1 MEKLLGFVFV
11 AIAILLVT
19 LAFVPYKECFT
30 TTSRDDFPAMLESC
44 LENIQDHDKYAQII
58 GNEKHWK
65 VAAALDKALTRD
77 TSNSIVDYRDDS
89 GSMMCVINPRKFQVS
104 NSCTIQGKH
113 RVHSLRPTR
122 GSVDPSGCLVNPN
135 DPNFTEFLEDI
146 DHIMNKQEYDYIAKV
161 KAQAN
166 RARANIK
173 AREAQAAADRL
184 KAQEARQQNM
194 QIENENRSTQERVNT
209 VSERARSLAQ
219 IKDGSTSEKAVSN
232 ARELRMSNVTT
243 NGVRWVMCDGRP
255 RQTWCLMDPNYD
267 GGGWMLLAKMDEGT
281 TFHFDSV
288 HWEQS
293 TELNPTDLTIEA
305 KKGGGIG
312 DAKYPAFNS
321 VPVKDIMVIF
331 LIDIIGGHVTN
342 QTTRGAQGW
351 AWIIK
356 DWWSRDRTNGTTAL
370 TGFSTSHARD
380 APESNPLKFD
390 KEGLDRNIWSHQY
403 NEMKVVI
410 GGHKHLQPSDP
421 PHGFNAWGSVRL
433 GIACNENGPGNYL
446 TNDTWCGIGGGNGSG
461 GCVRTDNE
469 SMPSCFSAGDYFG
482 CCGVPGQRRRFKA
495 LLFGR

>member
-1 MEKLLGFVFV
+1 MEKLLGFVFI

-19 LAFVPYKECFT
+19 LAFVPYKECFI

-44 LENIQDHDKYAQII
+44 LENIQNHDMYAQIT

-77 TSNSIVDYRDDS
+77 TANSIVDYRDDS
-89 GSMMCVINPRKFQVS
+89 GRAMCVINPKRFQIS
-104 NSCTIQGKH
+104 GCTIQGKT

-135 DPNFTEFLEDI
+135 DPNFPDFLDDI
-146 DHIMNKQEYDYIAKV
+146 DHIMNKQEYEYIANV
-161 KAQAN
+161 KAQAD
-166 RARANIK
+166 RARDNIK

-184 KAQEARQQNM
+184 KTQEAQQQNA
-194 QIENENRSTQERVNT
+194 QHEIDNRSTQEQVNQAN
-209 VSERARSLAQ
+209 ERAKALAQ
-219 IKDGSTSEKAVSN
+219 IKDGSTSDKAVSN
-232 ARELRMSNVTT
+232 ALELKTLNVTT
-243 NGVRWVMCDGRP
+243 NGVRWVICDGRP

-293 TELNPTDLTIEA
+293 TELNPSDLTIEA
-305 KKGGGIG
+305 KRGGSIG

-331 LIDIIGGHVTN
+331 LIDIVGGHVTN

-356 DWWSRDRTNGTTAL
+356 DWWPHDRTNGTTAL
-370 TGFSTSHARD
+370 TGFSKSQARD
-380 APESNPLKFD
+380 APESNPLVFD
-390 KEGLDRNIWSHQY
+390 KEGLVRNIWSHQY

-410 GGHKHLQPSDP
+410 GGHKHLQSSFTY
-421 PHGFNAWGSVRL
+421 GVNSWGSVRL
-433 GIACNENGPGNYL
+433 GIACNENGPGDYL
-446 TNDTWCGIGGGNGSG
+446 SNDTWCGIGGGNGGG
-461 GCVRTDNE
+461 GCVGNE